1 MIQRKPMNRLGLNG
15 PDEVKRHSWF
25 NKFDWDSLL
34 DKQMVPPYSINVCNY
49 NINIQCNLDN
59 FDQKFV
65 NMKEEYEMDAEIQ
78 G

>member
-34 DKQMVPPYSINVCNY
+34 DK
-49 NINIQCNLDN
+49 
-59 FDQKFV
+59 
-65 NMKEEYEMDAEIQ
+65 
-78 G
+78 